1 MAAKGIIIVDTDIL
15 IKVYRGDETK
25 REQLE
30 KLSGKVALSIITVLE
45 LMQGVNTKKKLFELY
60 KQLKA
65 FQIIHID
72 VQVSEL
78 SHKLFKKYSIVHRV
92 RVQDVLV
99 ASTSIV
105 NNCELFTDNK
115 KDYQFMKEV
124 TFYEP

>member
-1 MAAKGIIIVDTDIL
+1 
-15 IKVYRGDETK
+15 
-25 REQLE
+25 
-30 KLSGKVALSIITVLE
+30 
-45 LMQGVNTKKKLFELY
+45 MQGINTKKKLFELY

-65 FQIIHID
+65 FQIIHIN

-78 SHKLFKKYSIVHRV
+78 SYKLFKKYSIVQKV

-124 TFYEP
+124 TFYQP